1 MGFKPEKFST
11 KFDRREAEG
20 KPSKNSPIKTK
31 NHTLQSPQIAVR

>member
-1 MGFKPEKFST
+1 MGFKPEKFPT

-31 NHTLQSPQIAVR
+31 NHTLQLPQIAVR